1 LFWVQGPFF
10 SSKKLG
16 FSLQSPI
23 SSGRWS
29 IKRAYASQ
37 WFLPGPAA
45 YISLFSFSEDCMGKS
60 MEKVL
65 APVLNEL
72 RLEGF
77 LDRWERE
84 RELKKVRKNRRNL
97 NRSIRENKA
106 IKETLN
112 MPQGKVRKHG

>member
-1 LFWVQGPFF
+1 L
-10 SSKKLG
+10 
-16 FSLQSPI
+16 LQSPF

-29 IKRAYASQ
+29 AKRAYASQ

-45 YISLFSFSEDCMGKS
+45 YISLFRFQGECMGKS
-60 MEKVL
+60 MDKVL
-65 APVLNEL
+65 APVLNEI
-72 RLEGF
+72 RLSG
-77 LDRWERE
+77 LSARWEQE

-112 MPQGKVRKHG
+112 TPQGKVRKHG